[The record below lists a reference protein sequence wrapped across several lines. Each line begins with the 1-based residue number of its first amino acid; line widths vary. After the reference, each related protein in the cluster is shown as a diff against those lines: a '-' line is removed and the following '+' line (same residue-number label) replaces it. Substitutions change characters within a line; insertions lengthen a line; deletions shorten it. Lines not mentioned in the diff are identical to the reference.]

1 MLCTMVVH
9 RGGNLGGLNE
19 KGNFES
25 FIVASSLEPPFR
37 LMRMSV
43 FLKCPSYGDKFQL
56 KK

>member
-1 MLCTMVVH
+1 MLSTMVVH